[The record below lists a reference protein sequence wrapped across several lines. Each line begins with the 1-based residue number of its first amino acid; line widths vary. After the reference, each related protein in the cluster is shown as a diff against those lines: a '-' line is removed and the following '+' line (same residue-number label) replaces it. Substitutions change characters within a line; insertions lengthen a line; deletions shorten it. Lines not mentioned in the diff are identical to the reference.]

1 LYTLCGFDLPPPF
14 DLAFMPMAG
23 VLRGQSW
30 RLSSGFPRGV
40 EDFRQYHPS
49 VYQQAAE
56 HNDNPRTNLERIA
69 LEAALYIDTGSVNLV
84 EETPKEPVVDK
95 EVRES
100 EEEVE
105 EEIEESETLVEA
117 ET

>member
-1 LYTLCGFDLPPPF
+1 
-14 DLAFMPMAG
+14 MPMAG

-40 EDFRQYHPS
+40 EDFGQYHPS
-49 VYQQAAE
+49 VYQRAAE
-56 HNDNPRTNLERIA
+56 HNDNPRANLERIA
-69 LEAALYIDTGSVNLV
+69 SEAVDAGEASGSVDLA
-84 EETPKEPVVDK
+84 EETSKEPVVDE

-105 EEIEESETLVEA
+105 EEIEEEIEESEALAEA